1 MPSPNVRWHQLR
13 VRQSMR
19 ARLLV
24 LLLVLTTI
32 AVLTVGYLG
41 INSVQSVGENAQQI
55 GAEALRAQ
63 AEEYLRQVTVGD
75 AQRND
80 LILRRV
86 QHDAANVAR
95 YAVGVFER
103 PDAFTSG
110 AYWQVEDHMF
120 VGPDGQYMNDET
132 DVSDAFVPNFVD
144 IDDELLTVLELGAYL
159 DFILA
164 PTYEGDPNTVAIYL
178 GTEEDVLRYYP
189 NINIGTLV
197 PPDFQ
202 VTQRPWY
209 VSAIPENNPGR
220 AVVWSPVYVDATGQG
235 LMVTAAAPVYTGRG
249 EFVGV
254 VGIDATL
261 KDISANV
268 EEARLLGS
276 GYSFLVDETGRA
288 IALPEQGYSDI
299 LDRPA
304 EPDEVGAD
312 LSEVTTEFAPVL
324 ARMMSG
330 STGFD
335 TLEVGGR
342 ELLIAYAPLE
352 SIGWSLANVVETETV
367 LQTMVTLREELK
379 TSARS
384 LVLARI
390 LPVGGGILVAVVVI
404 GLLLTKRLADPIQ
417 RLAIAAEQIG
427 AGQWDAPLPRA
438 GNDEVGVLS
447 HAFSGMAV
455 QLRELMEDLEQR
467 VADRTRDLERRAIQM
482 QAAAEVARDATAI
495 HDVDELLDETMH
507 LISERFGFYH
517 AGVFLLDDARQYAI
531 LRAASSEGGRRML
544 ERGHKLA
551 VGKVGI
557 VGYVAGSGHPRVAL
571 DVGEDAVFFD
581 NPDLPQTRSEM
592 ALPLRVRGEVI
603 GVLDVQS
610 TEAAAFS
617 DEDVAVL
624 QTMADQLAV
633 AIENA
638 RLFRETQDRVRELS
652 LLYGEYSA
660 TAWARLAQP
669 ERPLG
674 YVYDRVDV
682 APVGQLAVP
691 ALDLALRRGEPVA
704 LVEPEAAGAALATP
718 LKLRG
723 QTIGVLGVQE
733 MGEAREW
740 SPDEVALVEAV
751 SSQVSLAL
759 ENARLF
765 RETQHRTQEL
775 ALINRVVSAAVS
787 FPDLRETLGAVAA
800 ELIDA
805 FSLGHV
811 GIALLNEER
820 TALTV
825 VADRSSV
832 ADDLSAVGVVLP
844 LEGNPSSQ
852 QVIAT
857 RRPLVILDAQN
868 SPLTASIHDVM
879 RWRGTQT
886 LIILPLVAGDEVI
899 GTFGLDIL
907 EADRTFTSDEMRL
920 AETIVAQVSTVVQN
934 ARLFE
939 QVQATLAETDALYRA
954 SRDIVVARTSDD
966 VLRAFTG
973 HVVAPEAGRCI
984 LALIDPT
991 SPPDEP
997 VVEVK
1002 AAWEPGGDRPA
1013 MLGNRWAVSQIP
1025 LIAGM
1030 ATEPVVI
1037 SDVATSPEVDEV
1049 SRHAFLNVLD
1059 IKAAAIIPLLAG
1071 GRHLGW
1077 LLVESLEGPY
1087 DFGEREVRLYRALAG
1102 QAAIALERIRL
1113 LEETERRAT
1122 QLAAASEVARD
1133 ATSIL
1138 DVDQLLH
1145 ETVQLISEQFGFYHA
1160 GVFLVDDKREY
1171 AVFRAASSEGGR
1183 RMLARGHKL
1192 EVGKVGMVGYVTD
1205 TGKPR
1210 IALDVGKDAVHF
1222 VNPDLPETRSE
1233 MTLPLRVHGE
1243 VIGALDVQSTEA
1255 AAFTDEDVA
1264 VLQTMADQLANAI
1277 ENARLFGEIEQTAE
1291 RLKELDRLKSQF
1303 LANMSHELRTPLN
1316 SIIGFSRVIL
1326 KGIDGP
1332 LNDLQRTDLQAIYES
1347 GQHLLGLIN
1356 DVLDVSKIEAGK
1368 MELTFE
1374 SVDLHEIIK
1383 GVMSTAIALVKD
1395 KPIALQ
1401 QSIAPGLPVVRG
1413 DARRIR
1419 QVCLNLVSN
1428 AAKFTEQG
1436 FIHLAAEARPNEVLI
1451 SVADSGVGIPLEQI
1465 EKIFEPFT
1473 QVDSSSTRRAGG
1485 TGLGLSISKQFV
1497 EMHGGRIWV
1506 ESTLGGG
1513 SIFYFTLPIEQT
1525 PPLQQEEEPGEGL
1538 EQPEPE
1544 LDRGLVLCV
1553 DDDAGVITL
1562 FRRYLSRQG
1571 YRVVGLTDSTA
1582 AVERA
1587 RQLKPF
1593 AITLDVLMPDRDGWQ
1608 VVQELKADPETRHI
1622 PVIMCTI
1629 LGEEKQGLSLGASD
1643 YLVKPV
1649 MEQELLAVL
1658 GRLDREAGRHR
1669 VLVVDDQPE
1678 DLELLSRILEDQEG
1692 YEVITATGG
1701 LEGIHRIQEQRP
1713 DLVILDLL
1721 MPEVDGFSVLEA
1733 VKSNEATR
1741 SIPIIVVTAKDLS
1754 QEERDILSSRVE
1766 ALLQKGLCDQQELLA
1781 DVAAALERLA
1791 VGSEP
1796 TGKVK

>member
-1 MPSPNVRWHQLR
+1 MSSPNVRWHQPR
-13 VRQSMR
+13 VRQSIR
-19 ARLLV
+19 TRLLV
-24 LLLVLTTI
+24 LLLVLTAI
-32 AVLTVGYLG
+32 SVLTVGYLG

-55 GAEALRAQ
+55 SAEALRAQ

-80 LILRRV
+80 LILRGV
-86 QHDAANVAR
+86 QHDAVNVAR
-95 YAVGVFER
+95 YAAGIFER
-103 PDAFTSG
+103 PDVFTGG
-110 AYWQVEDHMF
+110 AYWRVEDHMF
-120 VGPDGQYMNDET
+120 VGSDGQYMNDET

-144 IDDELLTVLELGAYL
+144 VDDELLTVLELGAYL

-178 GTEEDVLRYYP
+178 GTEGDVLRYYP

-235 LMVTAAAPVYTGRG
+235 LMVTAAAPVCTSRG

-254 VGIDATL
+254 IGIDATL

-268 EEARLLGS
+268 EAARLLGS

-324 ARMMSG
+324 AKMMSG

-352 SIGWSLANVVETETV
+352 SIGWSLANVVETEAV

-390 LPVGGGILVAVVVI
+390 LPVGGGILVAVVVV
-404 GLLLTKRLADPIQ
+404 GLWLTNRLADPIQ

-427 AGQWDAPLPRA
+427 AGQWDAPLPQA
-438 GNDEVGVLS
+438 GNDEIGVLS
-447 HAFSGMAV
+447 QAFSGMTV

-467 VADRTRDLERRAIQM
+467 VADRTRDLERRAIQL

-652 LLYGEYSA
+652 LLYGDYSA
-660 TAWARLAQP
+660 TTWARLAQP

-674 YVYDRVDV
+674 YVYNRVDV
-682 APVGQLAVP
+682 APVEQLAVP
-691 ALDLALRRGEPVA
+691 ALDLALQRGELVA
-704 LVEPEAAGAALATP
+704 LIEPEAAGAALATP

-723 QTIGVLGVQE
+723 QTIGVLGLQE
-733 MGEAREW
+733 MDEAREW
-740 SPDEVALVEAV
+740 SPDEIALVEAV
-751 SSQVSLAL
+751 SEQVALAL

-765 RETQHRTQEL
+765 EETRRRMEQTQALLRVSEGAASTLESTEIMRRIARE
-775 ALINRVVSAAVS
+775 AAQA
-787 FPDLRETLGAVAA
+787 LGADMAGAYLVDETGTELRAVAGYHIPPERLEA
-800 ELIDA
+800 YREFHIPLKGQPFVEEALKGQRTA
-805 FSLGHV
+805 FSSNAANDPRLDEETIRFFPAQSV
-811 GIALLNEER
+811 LLTPMVIGDIVIGGLWLAWWEER
-820 TALTV
+820 H
-825 VADRSSV
+825 R
-832 ADDLSAVGVVLP
+832 
-844 LEGNPSSQ
+844 
-852 QVIAT
+852 
-857 RRPLVILDAQN
+857 
-868 SPLTASIHDVM
+868 
-879 RWRGTQT
+879 
-886 LIILPLVAGDEVI
+886 
-899 GTFGLDIL
+899 
-907 EADRTFTSDEMRL
+907 FTEEEM
-920 AETIVAQVSTVVQN
+920 Q
-934 ARLFE
+934 
-939 QVQATLAETDALYRA
+939 
-954 SRDIVVARTSDD
+954 
-966 VLRAFTG
+966 
-973 HVVAPEAGRCI
+973 
-984 LALIDPT
+984 
-991 SPPDEP
+991 
-997 VVEVK
+997 
-1002 AAWEPGGDRPA
+1002 
-1013 MLGNRWAVSQIP
+1013 
-1025 LIAGM
+1025 
-1030 ATEPVVI
+1030 
-1037 SDVATSPEVDEV
+1037 
-1049 SRHAFLNVLD
+1049 
-1059 IKAAAIIPLLAG
+1059 
-1071 GRHLGW
+1071 
-1077 LLVESLEGPY
+1077 LVEGI
-1087 DFGEREVRLYRALAG
+1087 VR
-1102 QAAIALERIRL
+1102 QAAFAIQNTRL
-1113 LEETERRAT
+1113 LEEVRRRAV
-1122 QLAAASEVARD
+1122 QLETASKVARD
-1133 ATSIL
+1133 ATAIL
-1138 DVDQLLH
+1138 DIDQLLH

-1192 EVGKVGMVGYVTD
+1192 EVGKVGMVGYVTG

-1210 IALDVGKDAVHF
+1210 IALDVGEDAVHF

-1243 VIGALDVQSTEA
+1243 VIGALDVQSTEE

-1332 LNDLQRTDLQAIYES
+1332 LTDLQRTDLQAIYES

-1374 SVDLHEIIK
+1374 SVDLREIIK

-1395 KPIALQ
+1395 KPIELQ

-1436 FIHLAAEARPNEVLI
+1436 FICLAAEARLNEVVI
-1451 SVADSGVGIPLEQI
+1451 SVADSGVGIPPEKI

-1473 QVDSSSTRRAGG
+1473 QVDASSTRRAGG

-1497 EMHGGRIWV
+1497 ELHSGRIWV
-1506 ESTLGGG
+1506 ESTPGEG
-1513 SIFYFTLPIEQT
+1513 STFYFTLPIEQT
-1525 PPLQQEEEPGEGL
+1525 PPPLRGEESGEGV

-1643 YLVKPV
+1643 YLVKPI
-1649 MEQELLAVL
+1649 MEQELLAAL
-1658 GRLDREAGRHR
+1658 DRLDREAGCHR

-1701 LEGIHRIQEQRP
+1701 LEGIHCIEEQQP

-1754 QEERDILSSRVE
+1754 QEERDTLSSRVE
-1766 ALLQKGLCDQQELLA
+1766 ALLQKGLYDQQELLA
-1781 DVAAALERLA
+1781 DVATTLERLA
-1791 VGSEP
+1791 VGSKP